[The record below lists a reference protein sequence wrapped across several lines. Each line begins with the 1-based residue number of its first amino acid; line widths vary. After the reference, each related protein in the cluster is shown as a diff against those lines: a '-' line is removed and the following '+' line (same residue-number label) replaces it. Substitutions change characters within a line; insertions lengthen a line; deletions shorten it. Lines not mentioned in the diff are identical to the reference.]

1 MSADWSDMGWDAWG
15 DLGTVRARLAAGASP
30 DADIFYGQTALQLA
44 AERGSPEVVAALAA
58 RSADVDAV
66 AEGRTALW
74 SAVYANRADNA
85 RVLAE
90 AGANP
95 WLPMMNGWPPGR
107 LALAGPT
114 PGLFPRPDGQ
124 PGLTD
129 EESAFVTRARGL
141 IAALADITDDG
152 HSVTC
157 VAGID
162 AAEAVRRL
170 EATPAT
176 DEEIEDIYEDPFDD
190 MDEILKVLGVTDV
203 PGGCVVAQPWG
214 YGADMPGVQKAL
226 SAGTRCYGLYAN
238 PKSGNQGSAA
248 VDGDIVEWD
257 THPGGG
263 DTDESE
269 PTEEI
274 LQAYLLQ
281 GHAEAELCF
290 RAGLL
295 PADSRSITGT
305 PDLWV
310 KLPDGDHWS

>member
-1 MSADWSDMGWDAWG
+1 MSADWSGMGGDAWS

-30 DADIFYGQTALQLA
+30 DADARHGRTALWIA
-44 AERGSPEVVAALAA
+44 AEAGSPEVVAELAA
-58 RSADVDAV
+58 RSADVDAEV
-66 AEGRTALW
+66 DGRTALW
-74 SAVYANRADNA
+74 CAVYAGRADNA
-85 RVLAE
+85 RALAE

-95 WLPMMNGWPPGR
+95 WRPMMNGWPPGR

-114 PGLFPRPDGQ
+114 PGLFPRPDGE

-129 EESAFVTRARGL
+129 AEQAFVARARAL

-176 DEEIEDIYEDPFDD
+176 DEEIEEIFDDPFDD
-190 MDEILKVLGVTDV
+190 MDENLKFLGVTDV

-214 YGADMPGVQKAL
+214 FGADIPGVQKAL

-248 VDGDIVEWD
+248 VDGIVVEWD

-274 LQAYLLQ
+274 LRAYLLQ
-281 GHAEAELCF
+281 GHAEAELCV

-295 PADSRSITGT
+295 LPDSRAITGT

-310 KLPDGDHWS
+310 KLPDHWV